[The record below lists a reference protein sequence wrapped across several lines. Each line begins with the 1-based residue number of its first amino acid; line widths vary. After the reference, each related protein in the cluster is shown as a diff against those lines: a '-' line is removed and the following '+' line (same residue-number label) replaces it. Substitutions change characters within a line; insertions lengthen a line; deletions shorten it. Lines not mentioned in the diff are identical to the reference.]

1 MILLIFEEKEIKSYQ
16 NYIKLL
22 DLNGFRVVRKL
33 FKVLDNCVDFHIFY
47 NSNYVNQ
54 FERELKKN
62 VKDYSEILN
71 AK

>member
-22 DLNGFRVVRKL
+22 DLNGFTVVRKL
-33 FKVLDNCVDFHIFY
+33 IKDLDNCVDFHIFY

-54 FERELKKN
+54 FERELKKKE
-62 VKDYSEILN
+62 KDYSEFLN

>member
-1 MILLIFEEKEIKSYQ
+1 MIEEKEIKSYQ

-22 DLNGFRVVRKL
+22 DLNGFMVVRKL
-33 FKVLDNCVDFHIFY
+33 FKDLDNCVDFHIFY

-54 FERELKKN
+54 FERELKKKVN
-62 VKDYSEILN
+62 DYSEILN